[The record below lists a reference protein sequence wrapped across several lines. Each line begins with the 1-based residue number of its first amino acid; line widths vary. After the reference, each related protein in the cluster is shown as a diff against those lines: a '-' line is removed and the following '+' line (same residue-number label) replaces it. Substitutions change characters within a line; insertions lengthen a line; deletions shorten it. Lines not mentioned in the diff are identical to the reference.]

1 MTSVTYGNKTISYS
15 LNRADRK
22 TLAITVKP
30 DMSVVV
36 SAPHAAEQ
44 SVDKDRRD
52 TENHA
57 PLKRD

>member
-44 SVDKDRRD
+44 EAIERILR
-52 TENHA
+52 
-57 PLKRD
+57 KRSA